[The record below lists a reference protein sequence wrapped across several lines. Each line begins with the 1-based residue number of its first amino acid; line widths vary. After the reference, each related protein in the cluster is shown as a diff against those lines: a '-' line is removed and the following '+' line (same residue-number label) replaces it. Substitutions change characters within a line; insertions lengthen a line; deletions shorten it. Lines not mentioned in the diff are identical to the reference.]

1 MTISLTS
8 LRVNCVFTALNCLP
22 VFFITTSFKFCGSI
36 GKSSNFHVLYFS
48 SYTSGSAKVTKCPSA
63 HVTIYFEPSI
73 KPFPFLLQLS
83 TLAISRPTEGF
94 SANTTVL
101 LMFKNPLF
109 KKHLSP
115 LYHRLH
121 HIAVDSCLRFDV
133 QDMRP
138 PQFNY

>member
-1 MTISLTS
+1 MSLTS
-8 LRVNCVFTALNCLP
+8 FRFNCVFTALNCLP

-63 HVTIYFEPSI
+63 HVPIYFEPSI
-73 KPFPFLLQLS
+73 KPLPFLLQFS
-83 TLAISRPTEGF
+83 TLAISPSSVAF

-101 LMFKNPLF
+101 LMFKTPRYN
-109 KKHLSP
+109 KHLSP
-115 LYHRLH
+115 LYHGLH